1 MRKIWTRL
9 KATFWK
15 RPFDRALDA
24 EIQFHLDVQIEENL
38 QKGMTPGEARAAARR
53 SFGGLEQ
60 MKETYRDQ
68 RGFPSLDSV
77 IQDIRFSLRILRR
90 SPGFTLV
97 AVLTMALGIGANTAV
112 FSVVNAVIMRPLR
125 LPDPQ
130 RLMVILSTRKAGSE
144 PFWSAQGVYV
154 DWRERSVSFETIAGA
169 RATQM
174 ILTGAEQARQVSV
187 AATSYDFFRLMG
199 ARPLIGRS
207 FTEDEDQLGQTP
219 VALLDVGFWRR
230 EFGADPKIL
239 GRTVVL
245 DEKSFTIIGV
255 MPADLRFA
263 YFGVTD
269 FWIPLTANRNFRAGG
284 DVVAIGLL
292 RPGVTQETAQAEM
305 DAVMQQIR
313 REQQQDSQTYV
324 VVKPLHEWIVGDMR
338 RTFLVLLGAV
348 SFVLLICCA
357 NIANL
362 LLARTTTR
370 QKEMAIRA
378 ALGAGR
384 SRLVRQTL
392 IESVMLALIGGAV
405 GTGLAIVI
413 VSAVPAIRSFYIPR
427 VEEIVVDQTILI
439 VAAAVAMASGILF
452 GLAPSFQVGR
462 RDLGVALHQSD
473 AISAGTIWGF
483 RLRNMLVIAQ
493 LALAVVLLSGA
504 GLMTNTLIRLLN
516 IDLGFQRDHVLT
528 ISTSLPYKKYDA
540 IRSVEFMRR
549 LVEDISRVPGVSQV
563 SATDH
568 VPLQAVLYP
577 YELRVEHAGQKRTC
591 EALARNVDRNYMAVM
606 GIPRLAGHDF
616 GPGDDYRTPVPMM
629 INKATANALF
639 GREDP
644 IGKEILTNYQK
655 RPRFEV
661 IGLVGDVRQ
670 IGLTKEPGPQ
680 IYLPLVYSVPR
691 YVVARTALN
700 SNDLS
705 AAIRSAVRALDR
717 EVPAPEITTMD
728 DWFSLQLAKPRFYL
742 MLLAAFAGTG
752 LVLAATGIYGVISY
766 TVARRTREF
775 GVRIALGAEH
785 RDILQLVLAQGTRLT
800 VLGAVLG
807 LAGAYAAT
815 RLISSLLYGVRAG
828 DPLTFACV
836 LVLLAGVALGACYVA
851 ARKAIQADPNVALRC
866 E

>member
-1 MRKIWTRL
+1 
-9 KATFWK
+9 
-15 RPFDRALDA
+15 
-24 EIQFHLDVQIEENL
+24 
-38 QKGMTPGEARAAARR
+38 
-53 SFGGLEQ
+53 
-60 MKETYRDQ
+60 
-68 RGFPSLDSV
+68 
-77 IQDIRFSLRILRR
+77 
-90 SPGFTLV
+90 
-97 AVLTMALGIGANTAV
+97 
-112 FSVVNAVIMRPLR
+112 
-125 LPDPQ
+125 
-130 RLMVILSTRKAGSE
+130 
-144 PFWSAQGVYV
+144 
-154 DWRERSVSFETIAGA
+154 
-169 RATQM
+169 
-174 ILTGAEQARQVSV
+174 
-187 AATSYDFFRLMG
+187 
-199 ARPLIGRS
+199 
-207 FTEDEDQLGQTP
+207 
-219 VALLDVGFWRR
+219 
-230 EFGADPKIL
+230 
-239 GRTVVL
+239 
-245 DEKSFTIIGV
+245 
-255 MPADLRFA
+255 
-263 YFGVTD
+263 
-269 FWIPLTANRNFRAGG
+269 
-284 DVVAIGLL
+284 
-292 RPGVTQETAQAEM
+292 
-305 DAVMQQIR
+305 
-313 REQQQDSQTYV
+313 
-324 VVKPLHEWIVGDMR
+324 
-338 RTFLVLLGAV
+338 
-348 SFVLLICCA
+348 
-357 NIANL
+357 
-362 LLARTTTR
+362 
-370 QKEMAIRA
+370 
-378 ALGAGR
+378 
-384 SRLVRQTL
+384 
-392 IESVMLALIGGAV
+392 
-405 GTGLAIVI
+405 
-413 VSAVPAIRSFYIPR
+413 
-427 VEEIVVDQTILI
+427 
-439 VAAAVAMASGILF
+439 MASGILF

-504 GLMTNTLIRLLN
+504 GLMTNTLIRLRN

-752 LVLAATGIYGVISY
+752 LVLAAIGIYGVISY

>member
-504 GLMTNTLIRLLN
+504 GLMTNTLIRLRN

-577 YELRVEHAGQKRTC
+577 YELRAEHAGQKRTC

-752 LVLAATGIYGVISY
+752 LVLAAIGIYGVISY

>member
-504 GLMTNTLIRLLN
+504 GLMTNTLIRLRN

-577 YELRVEHAGQKRTC
+577 YELRAEHAGQKRTC
-591 EALARNVDRNYMAVM
+591 EALARNVDRNYIAVM

-752 LVLAATGIYGVISY
+752 LVLAAIGIYGVISY